1 MARITA
7 FAYGVICY
15 VIFFV
20 TFLYL
25 IGFIGNIAVPRGIDS
40 PPLVPLAQ
48 ALLVN
53 LGLILLFALQHSV
66 MARPTFKRWW
76 NRFVPKSVERS
87 TYVLL
92 SSVALAALMY
102 FWQPV
107 GGTVWHVDNTILRGV
122 IFSIFGAGVVI
133 VLISTFLINHFDLFG
148 LRQVYL
154 RLKNREYT
162 QLPFGTPG
170 LYKIVRHPLYV
181 GWLLTFWATPT
192 MTVTHLVLAIGWT
205 AYILIA
211 IQLEER
217 NLMAAHPE
225 YHEYRKRVPMLIPGP
240 ANKTATRSG
249 AVATSS

>member
-92 SSVALAALMY
+92 SSVALAALM
-102 FWQPV
+102 V
-107 GGTVWHVDNTILRGV
+107 G
-122 IFSIFGAGVVI
+122 
-133 VLISTFLINHFDLFG
+133 LFAW
-148 LRQVYL
+148 LRQDARRMED
-154 RLKNREYT
+154 RLTER
-162 QLPFGTPG
+162 
-170 LYKIVRHPLYV
+170 I
-181 GWLLTFWATPT
+181 AT
-192 MTVTHLVLAIGWT
+192 LSFA
-205 AYILIA
+205 
-211 IQLEER
+211 
-217 NLMAAHPE
+217 
-225 YHEYRKRVPMLIPGP
+225 
-240 ANKTATRSG
+240 
-249 AVATSS
+249 